1 MENTY
6 CPGHPWYYKL
16 GGRVLN
22 PAAIMEE
29 VKQNNYRSY
38 IADDITKAGN
48 MAEPKRSTKLRAIKA
63 QHVKRLED
71 NLERYRE
78 LVQELREHRKAHGLI
93 DADEDSCLDL
103 YVSLSL
109 KHNHIYN
116 DMAVLLY
123 ADTLLCKQAVQ
134 LDLFG

>member
-29 VKQNNYRSY
+29 VKRDNYRSY
-38 IADDITKAGN
+38 MADDITKAGN
-48 MAEPKRSTKLRAIKA
+48 MTEPKRSAKLRDIKA
-63 QHVKRLED
+63 HHVEM
-71 NLERYRE
+71 LERDLEIYRKY
-78 LVQELREHRKAHGLI
+78 VQELRELRTIQGDI
-93 DADEDSCLDL
+93 DGSDGCLEL
-103 YVSLSL
+103 YTSLSL

-116 DMAVLLY
+116 AMAALLY
-123 ADTLLCKQAVQ
+123 ADTLLCNSIQ
-134 LDLFG
+134 LDLFV

>member
-6 CPGHPWYYKL
+6 CSGHPWYYKL
-16 GGRVLN
+16 GGKVLN
-22 PAAIMEE
+22 PSAIMEE
-29 VKQNNYRSY
+29 VKKENYRSY

-48 MAEPKRSTKLRAIKA
+48 MAEPKRSKKLHAIKA
-63 QHVKRLED
+63 QHVEILARDLEIYRKYVQ
-71 NLERYRE
+71 EIRE
-78 LVQELREHRKAHGLI
+78 LRKAQGDVDL
-93 DADEDSCLDL
+93 SKGCLDL

-123 ADTLLCKQAVQ
+123 ADTLLCKPAAQ

>member
-1 MENTY
+1 MQNSY
-6 CPGHPWYYKL
+6 SPGHPWYYKL

-38 IADDITKAGN
+38 MADDITKAGN
-48 MAEPKRSTKLRAIKA
+48 MPEPRRSQKLREIKVD
-63 QHVKRLED
+63 HVKKLEN

-78 LVQELREHRKAHGLI
+78 LVQELRELRNNHGDI
-93 DADEDSCLDL
+93 DHSEGCLDL
-103 YVSLSL
+103 YTSLSF

-123 ADTLLCKQAVQ
+123 ADTLLCNSIQ

>member
-6 CPGHPWYYKL
+6 CSGHPWYYKL
-16 GGRVLN
+16 GGKVLN
-22 PAAIMEE
+22 PAAIMQQ
-29 VKQNNYRSY
+29 VKDENRCSY
-38 IADDITKAGN
+38 LLDEITKVN
-48 MAEPKRSTKLRAIKA
+48 SMAEPKRSEKLRAIKA
-63 QHVKRLED
+63 QHVEILARDLEIYRKYVQ
-71 NLERYRE
+71 EIRE
-78 LVQELREHRKAHGLI
+78 LRKVQGDVDLSKGCR
-93 DADEDSCLDL
+93 DL

-123 ADTLLCKQAVQ
+123 ADTLLCKPAAQ

>member
-16 GGRVLN
+16 GGKVLN
-22 PAAIMEE
+22 PSAIMEE
-29 VKQNNYRSY
+29 VKKENYRSY

-48 MAEPKRSTKLRAIKA
+48 MAEPKRSAKLRAIKTK
-63 QHVKRLED
+63 HVEMLACD
-71 NLERYRE
+71 LERYRE
-78 LVQELREHRKAHGLI
+78 LVQQLRELRKAQGDVDLSN
-93 DADEDSCLDL
+93 DCLDL

-123 ADTLLCKQAVQ
+123 ADTLLCKPAAQ

>member
-1 MENTY
+1 MENSY

-29 VKQNNYRSY
+29 VKQHNYRSY
-38 IADDITKAGN
+38 MADDITKAGN
-48 MAEPKRSTKLRAIKA
+48 MAEPKRSQKLREIKS
-63 QHVKRLED
+63 QHVERLAQD
-71 NLERYRE
+71 LEIYRKY
-78 LVQELREHRKAHGLI
+78 VHELRELREIRGDI
-93 DADEDSCLDL
+93 DHSEGCLDL
-103 YVSLSL
+103 YTSLSL

-123 ADTLLCKQAVQ
+123 ADTLLCTSAQ